1 MNVLEAIKEK
11 ELLSQPHPA
20 TDEQVNS
27 AENILN
33 TTFSDDFRD
42 YLKTYGTI
50 AYLGHELV
58 GISDTE
64 YLNVVNA
71 TSEER
76 DFVENIPKAWY
87 VVERLNVDGI
97 VIWQSSSGEIYQT
110 APNSEP
116 KKIYDSLAYYIDMEE

>member
-76 DFVENIPKAWY
+76 DFVENIPKVWY

-116 KKIYDSLAYYIDMEE
+116 KKIYDSLAEYIEMEE